1 MQFNFG
7 EMAMSRPLKFRAW
20 DGKEM
25 WTGFEFVP
33 IDIIVPPA
41 WKKTTNKNMIWQQ
54 YTGLTDKAG
63 KEIYEGDILGKR
75 PYGYLKSDGTK
86 DGRYRGK
93 EWQCFPIEWGEY
105 DASEAGLV
113 SGYECE
119 TDGKYAGWNINFG
132 GYDDELKEF
141 EVIGNIYEHPHL
153 LEDK

>member
-1 MQFNFG
+1 MQEMQFNFG
-7 EMAMSRPLKFRAW
+7 KMAMREIKFRAW

-54 YTGLTDKAG
+54 YTGLLDKNG
-63 KEIYEGDILGKR
+63 KEIYEGDIVKMPADLWIGDESVGKAKGTFR
-75 PYGYLKSDGTK
+75 DDAFVQYVDGSFRLNKIGEKSKNYYGILNYSTNNYSDK
-86 DGRYRGK
+86 
-93 EWQCFPIEWGEY
+93 
-105 DASEAGLV
+105 L
-113 SGYECE
+113 
-119 TDGKYAGWNINFG
+119 
-132 GYDDELKEF
+132 